1 MQQIRDLKGP
11 FFNKIRIKKTENRLY
26 RLYRLYKILVLHM
39 YNNI

>member
-11 FFNKIRIKKTENRLY
+11 FFNKIHTKTAKNRLY
-26 RLYRLYKILVLHM
+26 RLYRLYKILVLHI